1 MQIRLAL
8 LLPGFAFALAH
19 AAAAVTLTDVRV
31 GVHGDHTRIV
41 LETDGKAP
49 YIVDAGEQEIIVHVD
64 AAATAEAITAKSPHL
79 LWAKIEPTQIG
90 ADIRISL
97 KQPADVKAMVLTG
110 PDRIVLD
117 LYPRKTAA
125 APLPPPE
132 LITEEEPEP
141 APLGA
146 EPEPE
151 PEPEVAAAPE
161 PGAEPAE
168 AEPALE
174 PEPELAFEPE
184 PEVGAEAPATGGEA
198 LPPGSEAGAEAEVDE
213 LAGAPEPI
221 TQPSDAPPEATAPP
235 AADEPEPS
243 PPTTPL
249 AAEPPGS
256 TFGNPYVLT
265 AIAAVLLVLFVF
277 LRRRLRSAE
286 QAAPLS
292 PRRDDDEP
300 FRPPQRAVPV
310 GAAPGA
316 DESTF
321 DVEADAIGPL
331 PKDEDSLPALRRASV
346 DAGDE
351 TERRIAH
358 LERRLEE
365 LVDARER
372 LERQVAAQTEELRV
386 QRAAI
391 ARTQRVLRTVAP
403 RGDEEPS
410 SDPVR
415 G

>member
-1 MQIRLAL
+1 MQIRLAPL
-8 LLPGFAFALAH
+8 LLGSALAFAN

-64 AAATAEAITAKSPHL
+64 AAATAEAVTAKSAHL
-79 LWAKIEPTQIG
+79 LWAKVEPTQIG
-90 ADIRISL
+90 ADIRLSL

-125 APLPPPE
+125 APLPAPE
-132 LITEEEPEP
+132 LITEEEPAP
-141 APLGA
+141 AVA
-146 EPEPE
+146 PEPE
-151 PEPEVAAAPE
+151 AAPPVAEEPEVAAAPAPE
-161 PGAEPAE
+161 EMAPEEAAPEPAVE
-168 AEPALE
+168 AEPEVAAEE
-174 PEPELAFEPE
+174 PPAETAEEP
-184 PEVGAEAPATGGEA
+184 
-198 LPPGSEAGAEAEVDE
+198 AGAESELDE

-221 TQPSDAPPEATAPP
+221 TQPSDAPPPP
-235 AADEPEPS
+235 PEPEPAPEAQA
-243 PPTTPL
+243 PPTTPI
-249 AAEPPGS
+249 AAEPRSP
-256 TFGNPYVLT
+256 FGNPYLLS
-265 AIAAVLLVLFVF
+265 AIAAVLLGVFVF

-286 QAAPLS
+286 QAAPLT
-292 PRRDDDEP
+292 PRRDGDEP
-300 FRPPQRAVPV
+300 FLPPQRAVPV
-310 GAAPGA
+310 GSASGS
-316 DESTF
+316 DDTF
-321 DVEADAIGPL
+321 DVEAEAIGPL

-351 TERRIAH
+351 AERRIAH

-391 ARTQRVLRTVAP
+391 ARTQRVLRSVAP
-403 RGDEEPS
+403 RSEEEPS
-410 SDPVR
+410 SDPVKS
-415 G
+415 